1 LRAVLKTPERALAQ
15 LFTGKSAVAY
25 GLLSQQPRHA
35 LRSVRRGGV
44 RDVVSAAGSR
54 RACRPPPPKPTR
66 ATEAGAPVNIRAQRG
81 GLIGV
86 PIDLTG
92 QGDDGRHAARSA
104 GTSASPCRPR
114 SPGLD
119 PDAGQALRIDAVDDH
134 TEDPSGPWQIG
145 QFAEL
150 VGLSIPQLR
159 RYDRLQLLEPD
170 GRQAQSGYRYYTH
183 GQTGAARAIALLR
196 SMDMPIAD
204 IRRIL
209 AGTSDTERRQ
219 LFRDHRARLEAR
231 LDEVRRLLAAVDTL
245 TQEDT
250 MNVDAGTGLTT
261 WLHVMPRLP
270 VTDLDRSVAYY
281 REALGFRLAWRTAD
295 DSLAA
300 LASGEIEMLLLVPWT
315 GESPPAAQS
324 AYVYVE
330 DPDTLC
336 AEYQQAGAD
345 IVDPVDSRPYGMRDF
360 VVRDPDGHR
369 FTLGRG
375 EEQLREV
382 AGHYGLTPQ
391 EISVD
396 PEWLHPRN
404 RS

>member
-1 LRAVLKTPERALAQ
+1 
-15 LFTGKSAVAY
+15 
-25 GLLSQQPRHA
+25 
-35 LRSVRRGGV
+35 
-44 RDVVSAAGSR
+44 
-54 RACRPPPPKPTR
+54 
-66 ATEAGAPVNIRAQRG
+66 
-81 GLIGV
+81 
-86 PIDLTG
+86 
-92 QGDDGRHAARSA
+92 
-104 GTSASPCRPR
+104 
-114 SPGLD
+114 
-119 PDAGQALRIDAVDDH
+119 VDDH
-134 TEDPSGPWQIG
+134 VDDQSGRWQIG

-159 RYDRLQLLEPD
+159 RYDRLRLLEPD
-170 GRQAQSGYRYYTH
+170 SREPQSGYRYYTH

-209 AGTSDTERRQ
+209 AGTSEAERRQ
-219 LFRDHRARLEAR
+219 LFHDHRARLEAR

-250 MNVDAGTGLTT
+250 MHTDAHTDLTT
-261 WLHVMPRLP
+261 WQHVMPRLP
-270 VTDLDRSVAYY
+270 VTDLDRSIAYY
-281 REALGFRLAWRTAD
+281 QEALGFRLAWRTAD

-300 LASGEIEMLLLVPWT
+300 MASGEIEMLLLVPWA
-315 GESPPAAQS
+315 GQSPPPTQS

-330 DPDTLC
+330 DPDALC

-375 EEQLREV
+375 EQRLREV
-382 AGHYGLTPQ
+382 AGHYGLTP
-391 EISVD
+391 ETISVE
-396 PEWLHPRN
+396 PEWLQPRGT
-404 RS
+404 S